1 MKVSE
6 KDSKNLVVAA
16 TGVGKTVISA
26 FDYKNFRNNN
36 KGKVNRLLFSPPRW
50 TEITNRIIFSK
61 SSE

>member
-1 MKVSE
+1 MTTGLEWNMKVSE

-36 KGKVNRLLFSPPRW
+36 KGKGYN
-50 TEITNRIIFSK
+50 NIFR
-61 SSE
+61 